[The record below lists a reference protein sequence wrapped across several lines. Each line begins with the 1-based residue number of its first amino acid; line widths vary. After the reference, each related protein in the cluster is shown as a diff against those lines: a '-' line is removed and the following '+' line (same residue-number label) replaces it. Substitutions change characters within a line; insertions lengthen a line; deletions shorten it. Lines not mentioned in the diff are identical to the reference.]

1 LLRFTGNYQSHYR
14 LPERLSNV
22 ALGEKLVAMALIKC
36 PECAHDISDQAAS
49 CPQCGYPIQRT
60 NQGTPA
66 SAGASELD
74 ALVRRTLIEKGKI
87 AAIKLCRERK
97 PGSGL
102 AAAKEYVE
110 RIEATVAPGMK
121 AHSKSSGC
129 LGLLVSVIAGM
140 VILCSIWSLK

>member
-1 LLRFTGNYQSHYR
+1 
-14 LPERLSNV
+14 
-22 ALGEKLVAMALIKC
+22 M
-36 PECAHDISDQAAS
+36 
-49 CPQCGYPIQRT
+49 
-60 NQGTPA
+60 
-66 SAGASELD
+66 D

-121 AHSKSSGC
+121 AHSKPAGC
-129 LGLLVSVIAGM
+129 FGLLVAVIAGA
-140 VILCSIWSLK
+140 VALCAIWFLQ